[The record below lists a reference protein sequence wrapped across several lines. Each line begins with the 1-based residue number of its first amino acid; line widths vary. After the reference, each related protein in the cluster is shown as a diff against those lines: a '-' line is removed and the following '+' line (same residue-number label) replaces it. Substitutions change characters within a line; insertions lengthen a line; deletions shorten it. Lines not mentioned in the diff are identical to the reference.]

1 MMYGLEMVA
10 PRKRQE
16 SGLELVMELKMLT
29 MLRGGLGMSRGGD
42 SGSIGNMLNIK
53 LPNRRKRE
61 RLQKRSGNVVK
72 EEMQRD
78 KERCRQMMYCGDPKW
93 EQPKQNGIDTLI

>member
-29 MLRGGLGMSRGGD
+29 MLRGVWAC
-42 SGSIGNMLNIK
+42 
-53 LPNRRKRE
+53 P
-61 RLQKRSGNVVK
+61 
-72 EEMQRD
+72 EE
-78 KERCRQMMYCGDPKW
+78 
-93 EQPKQNGIDTLI
+93 GIAD